1 MRQLGKK
8 ILRSDGFQ
16 NAASAVLERWLRFTW
31 DTNAEVDESD
41 DALLRLDGHWPVIY
55 ALWHGQQLLS
65 PYAAPQDLPLKS
77 LVSRSADAEINAR
90 VIERIG
96 HGVIRGSGGRN
107 PRAAAQKG
115 AISATKAIC
124 ETLRQGS
131 SVVMVADISKGEPR
145 KAGEGI
151 VRVAR
156 ISGRPIVPVAVATS
170 RYHVVKKSWD
180 RTTINLPFGRRC
192 LKLGDPIYV
201 ANREEEPAMRL
212 RVTEEL
218 DRVTREAYQA
228 VEGRT

>member
-1 MRQLGKK
+1 MRHLGKT

-16 NAASAVLERWLRFTW
+16 NAASVILERWLRFTW
-31 DTNAEVDESD
+31 DSNKPVAESD
-41 DALLRLDGHWPVIY
+41 DPREKLEGHWPVIY

-65 PYAAPQDLPLKS
+65 PYAAPPDLPLKS

-96 HGVIRGSGGRN
+96 HGVIRGSGGRD
-107 PRAAAQKG
+107 RRVSAAKG

-124 ETLRQGS
+124 ETLRDGS

-145 KAGEGI
+145 KSGEGI

-156 ISGRPIVPVAVATS
+156 ISGRPIIPVAVATS
-170 RYHVVKKSWD
+170 RHHVIEKSWD
-180 RTTINLPFGRRC
+180 KTTINLPFGKRC
-192 LKLGDPIYV
+192 LKLGEPIYV
-201 ANREEEPAMRL
+201 ATREDEPSMRL
-212 RVTEEL
+212 KVTEEL

-228 VEGRT
+228 VEGAS